1 MEQQIMKKYILA
13 LCAGAIIIMSG
24 CSDSD
29 GVGVCTGYSSSL
41 NRTYCY
47 SNFSSSEC
55 SEYDSLDVNGAS
67 PWYFYSGQTC
77 ADRDLS
83 EGSN

>member
-1 MEQQIMKKYILA
+1 MKKHLIA
-13 LCAGAIIIMSG
+13 LGFITTLSG
-24 CSDSD
+24 CGSSD

-47 SNFSSSEC
+47 SNYTSTEC
-55 SEYDSLDVNGAS
+55 AVYNNEDVNGAS

-77 ADRDLS
+77 AGRGLN